1 MDGPMF
7 RYILDVL
14 LVWAS
19 VMRSRGTS
27 VPGDRRVTLTE
38 QSSCMSKVVTI
49 EHGRAVTGRIK
60 NGRSLLLE
68 EGDIVVLN
76 ALM

>member
-1 MDGPMF
+1 MG
-7 RYILDVL
+7 
-14 LVWAS
+14 
-19 VMRSRGTS
+19 G
-27 VPGDRRVTLTE
+27 
-38 QSSCMSKVVTI
+38 
-49 EHGRAVTGRIK
+49 AVTGRIK